1 MGAIIKGA
9 DISTYITT
17 GLTMC
22 QAKKENRNGIK
33 SKFLILLAKDEE
45 SGIAKPTRI
54 PLFEEDLPAGIF
66 EKLSPFRLQ
75 DKDGKPV
82 QDAKGGYPVDMT
94 ALKAAMPSDDGL
106 SEMISPYL
114 RLPGGMIEDYDMGAD
129 YYANDVDGKR
139 TKDGRGNDVIKRTIS
154 VFVQVKHYLPTAD
167 GGLKPV
173 YFAGFGLNER
183 GSRMK
188 AQFYREAVNKV
199 VAPSEEAGEKASE
212 SDPF

>member
-9 DISTYITT
+9 DISVYTTT

-22 QAKKENRNGIK
+22 QAKKENRNGVK

-82 QDAKGGYPVDMT
+82 QDARGGYPVDMV
-94 ALKAAMPSDDGL
+94 ALKAAMSGDEGL
-106 SEMISPYL
+106 NEMVSPYL
-114 RLPGGMIEDYDMGAD
+114 RLPGGMVEDYDMGAD
-129 YYANDVDGKR
+129 YYANDVDGNR
-139 TKDGRGNDVIKRTIS
+139 TKDGRGNDVVKRTIS

-188 AQFYREAVNKV
+188 AQFYREAVRKV
-199 VAPSEEAGEKASE
+199 EAPSEAAGEKE
-212 SDPF
+212 DNKDPF

>member
-1 MGAIIKGA
+1 MGTIIKGA
-9 DISTYITT
+9 DISVYKTS
-17 GLTMC
+17 GLTLC
-22 QAKKENRNGIK
+22 HAKKENRNGVK
-33 SKFLILLAKDEE
+33 SKFLILQAKDAE

-82 QDAKGGYPVDMT
+82 QDNRGGYPVDMA
-94 ALKAAMPSDDGL
+94 ALRAAMKSDEDL
-106 SEMISPYL
+106 TEMVEPYL
-114 RLPGGMIEDYDMGAD
+114 ILPGGMIEDYDLGGD
-129 YYANDVDGKR
+129 YYANDVDGGR
-139 TKDGRGNDVIKRTIS
+139 IKDGRNNDVIKRTIS

-188 AQFYREAVNKV
+188 AQFYREPVQQV
-199 VAPSEEAGEKASE
+199 VVPSDKSGDDKNS